1 MPQSR
6 QTATMTSS
14 SSTDERDQ
22 LSVPINAALK
32 HRLKVVAT
40 ELRIPMWQAVERAVR
55 EWVDKEGKK

>member
-1 MPQSR
+1 MTRSSR
-6 QTATMTSS
+6 QE
-14 SSTDERDQ
+14 ERDQ

-55 EWVDKEGKK
+55 EWVDRAGKK

>member
-1 MPQSR
+1 
-6 QTATMTSS
+6 MTSS
-14 SSTDERDQ
+14 SSANERDQ